1 MREGELRAGDVVE
14 VRGADEIAATLDASG
29 RLDGLPFMPEM
40 ARLCGRRF
48 VVSKRADKVC
58 DTICYGGSRKVPATV
73 MLEDLRCDGSGH
85 AGCQAECRL
94 YWKERWLRR
103 LPPGTAT
110 TVSGEAAAPSR
121 ELLARLEA
129 DTTGTASLDGR
140 PTPVFRCQ
148 ATELLRAS
156 EQLRTFDPRPYL
168 REVQNGD
175 VSLGRF
181 VRVMA
186 RAAWMQPLEKL
197 GWLPR
202 VHVPGSRLPSAPG
215 EPTLGLEPGDW
226 VRVKTKEEIAKTLT
240 AKGKNRGLWFDREM
254 LLFCGKTYRVRQR
267 VERIVDEVTGRL
279 IQMKSD
285 CVTLDGVYCSAENSP
300 SRWLCT
306 RGIFSYWR
314 ECWLE
319 RVDAPAGASGR
330 AVEPLAR

>member
-1 MREGELRAGDVVE
+1 MGERELRAGDVAE
-14 VRGADEIAATLDASG
+14 VRGADEIAATLDADG

-58 DTICYGGSRKVPATV
+58 DTIRYSGSRKVPETV
-73 MLEDLRCDGSGH
+73 FLEDLRCDGSGH
-85 AGCQAECRL
+85 GGCQAECRL
-94 YWKERWLRR
+94 YWKEAWLRR
-103 LPPGTAT
+103 LSPGAPAAGSAGTA
-110 TVSGEAAAPSR
+110 APAR

-129 DTTGTASLDGR
+129 DTTGTAELDGR
-140 PTPVFRCQ
+140 PTPIFRCQ

-156 EQLRTFDPRPYL
+156 EGLRTFDPRPYL

-175 VSLGRF
+175 VGLGQF

-197 GWLPR
+197 GLLPR
-202 VHVPGSRLPSAPG
+202 VHVPGSRLLSAPA
-215 EPTLGLEPGDW
+215 EPTLGLKPGDW
-226 VRVKTKEEIAKTLT
+226 VRVKSRDQIAATLT

-267 VERIVDEVTGRL
+267 VERIVDEVTGRM

-314 ECWLE
+314 ECWLD
-319 RVDAPAGASGR
+319 RVDPPPGADAGPAPVR
-330 AVEPLAR
+330 